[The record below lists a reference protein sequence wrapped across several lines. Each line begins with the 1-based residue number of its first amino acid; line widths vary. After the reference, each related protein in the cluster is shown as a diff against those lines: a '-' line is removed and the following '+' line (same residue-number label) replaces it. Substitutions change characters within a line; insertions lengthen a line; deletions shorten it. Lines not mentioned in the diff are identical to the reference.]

1 MHRRCPHRTRTRV
14 GPSPASTRPA
24 RPPARRPPGVSSFG
38 ARPGPP
44 GTCLQLRRPPGAS
57 RHAPL
62 PARPAHGIR
71 ERADQM
77 SQQSQVTIL
86 NDTAVVRLAA
96 THEGL
101 QTKGPKKEEKP
112 RNTVMHDAE
121 TVHPRTMIGLRT
133 GDLPCTRRF
142 ADL

>member
-14 GPSPASTRPA
+14 GPSPANTRPA
-24 RPPARRPPGVSSFG
+24 RPPARRPPG
-38 ARPGPP
+38 PP
-44 GTCLQLRRPPGAS
+44 ARRPPGAS